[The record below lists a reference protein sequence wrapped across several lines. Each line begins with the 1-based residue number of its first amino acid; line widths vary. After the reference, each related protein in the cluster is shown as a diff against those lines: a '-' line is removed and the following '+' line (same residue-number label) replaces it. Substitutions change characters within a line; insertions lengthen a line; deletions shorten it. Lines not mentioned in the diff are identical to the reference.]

1 MCLSTLLRKREK
13 KNDKTVTAKEF
24 DEKFGNSEDI
34 SEHFDFSKSIKLKD
48 FNQLKTDTKKVNSD
62 EKNDLNIQNH
72 HVSCEEAKEV
82 FLDPMHI
89 SKLDHR
95 FDYFEERWI
104 TLGTT
109 TKDKIL
115 VVANMFFDE
124 NGEEI
129 IRIISARKANQKER
143 IFYEQH

>member
-1 MCLSTLLRKREK
+1 MKFEWDKEK
-13 KNDKTVTAKEF
+13 SVCN
-24 DEKFGNSEDI
+24 
-34 SEHFDFSKSIKLKD
+34 LK
-48 FNQLKTDTKKVNSD
+48 K
-62 EKNDLNIQNH
+62 H
-72 HVSCEEAKEV
+72 GVSFEEAKEV
-82 FLDPMHI
+82 FEDPFHI
-89 SKLDHR
+89 SKLDYR

-104 TLGTT
+104 TLGST

-115 VVANMFFDE
+115 VVTNMFFDE

>member
-1 MCLSTLLRKREK
+1 MKGVILIFEW
-13 KNDKTVTAKEF
+13 
-24 DEKFGNSEDI
+24 
-34 SEHFDFSKSIKLKD
+34 
-48 FNQLKTDTKKVNSD
+48 SD
-62 EKNDLNIQNH
+62 EKNNLNIAKHQ
-72 HVSCEEAKEV
+72 VSFDEAREV

-89 SKLDHR
+89 SKLDYR

-104 TLGTT
+104 TLGVT
-109 TKDKIL
+109 TKDTIL

-124 NGEEI
+124 NGEET

>member
-1 MCLSTLLRKREK
+1 M
-13 KNDKTVTAKEF
+13 
-24 DEKFGNSEDI
+24 KFEW
-34 SEHFDFSKSIKLKD
+34 
-48 FNQLKTDTKKVNSD
+48 SD
-62 EKNDLNIQNH
+62 EKNELNIKKH
-72 HVSCEEAKEV
+72 HIGFEEAKEV

-109 TKDKIL
+109 TQEKIL

-124 NGEEI
+124 DGKEI
-129 IRIISARKANQKER
+129 IRIISARRANQIER

>member
-1 MCLSTLLRKREK
+1 MKFEWDKEK
-13 KNDKTVTAKEF
+13 SVCN
-24 DEKFGNSEDI
+24 
-34 SEHFDFSKSIKLKD
+34 LK
-48 FNQLKTDTKKVNSD
+48 K
-62 EKNDLNIQNH
+62 H
-72 HVSCEEAKEV
+72 GVSFEEAKEV
-82 FLDPMHI
+82 FEDPFHI
-89 SKLDHR
+89 SKLDYR

-104 TLGTT
+104 TLGST

>member
-1 MCLSTLLRKREK
+1 L
-13 KNDKTVTAKEF
+13 
-24 DEKFGNSEDI
+24 KFEW
-34 SEHFDFSKSIKLKD
+34 
-48 FNQLKTDTKKVNSD
+48 SD
-62 EKNDLNIQNH
+62 EKNNLNIENH
-72 HVSCEEAKEV
+72 QISFDEAKEV

-89 SKLDHR
+89 SKMDHR

-104 TLGTT
+104 TLGVTS
-109 TKDKIL
+109 KYNVL

-129 IRIISARKANQKER
+129 IRIISARKANSKER

>member
-1 MCLSTLLRKREK
+1 MRFEW
-13 KNDKTVTAKEF
+13 
-24 DEKFGNSEDI
+24 DEE
-34 SEHFDFSKSIKLKD
+34 KSISNLQK
-48 FNQLKTDTKKVNSD
+48 
-62 EKNDLNIQNH
+62 H
-72 HVSCEEAKEV
+72 GVSFEEAKEV
-82 FLDPMHI
+82 FEDPFHI

-104 TLGTT
+104 TLGSTK
-109 TKDKIL
+109 KDKIL

-143 IFYEQH
+143 KFYEQH

>member
-1 MCLSTLLRKREK
+1 M
-13 KNDKTVTAKEF
+13 
-24 DEKFGNSEDI
+24 KFEW
-34 SEHFDFSKSIKLKD
+34 
-48 FNQLKTDTKKVNSD
+48 SD
-62 EKNDLNIQNH
+62 EKNSLNIEKH
-72 HVSCEEAKEV
+72 KVSFEEAKEV

-89 SKLDHR
+89 SKLDRR
-95 FDYFEERWI
+95 FEYFEERWI
-104 TLGTT
+104 TLGLTQ
-109 TKDKIL
+109 KDNIL